1 MDMINKIDALRKL
14 TVFANSQETDLN
26 LLAERA
32 SFRLIPKF
40 QYIYMPNEVSQHV
53 FLLIAGQVRV
63 GTFSADNREV
73 TKEIIKAT
81 DLLGGA
87 ALSGGLHY
95 ADFAQSMHESIEV
108 LCFKTTDLSELCRTN
123 HAIALSMMHYLSN
136 RVQRMDNK
144 LMSMV
149 VKDARERIISFLVE
163 SAGAE
168 GRQVGS
174 ETLLK
179 HYLTQQDIAHLTCT
193 SRQTVTS
200 LLNELRKD
208 NLIYFNRNSILIRD
222 VRKLA

>member
-1 MDMINKIDALRKL
+1 M
-14 TVFANSQETDLN
+14 
-26 LLAERA
+26 
-32 SFRLIPKF
+32 
-40 QYIYMPNEVSQHV
+40 
-53 FLLIAGQVRV
+53 
-63 GTFSADNREV
+63 
-73 TKEIIKAT
+73 
-81 DLLGGA
+81 
-87 ALSGGLHY
+87 HY

-108 LCFKTTDLSELCRTN
+108 LCFKTTDINELCQTN
-123 HAIALSMMHYLSN
+123 HAIALCIMRYLSD
-136 RVQRMDNK
+136 RIQRMDNK

-163 SAGAE
+163 SAGQE

-200 LLNELRKD
+200 VLNELRKD